1 MKPGPLGAL
10 GVGAFAL
17 VFPLSLAM
25 LGLGATTGS
34 STAACGSAA
43 AAVNGSPA
51 VQPVAVNAGNGPGPG
66 GISAED
72 WAKVQTYAG
81 VKQIDPLVLVSIGMH
96 ETDWGRLGDGRRGN
110 VLGVGSYDSG
120 STYKYAGIDGQLAE
134 GTRLL
139 ASWGV
144 HTIDDLAAGKAAD
157 WATDPNWESAVL
169 QWYGRLSAG
178 LPAYQTPQQPLQDV
192 VQCDAAAS
200 GSTGS
205 QAAVNGLALPLPR
218 EMLSVDILSRPHHD
232 HPALDIAVPVGTP
245 IYAAKAGTVV
255 TAGGADEGWGTHML
269 VVRDDEGWSW
279 LYGHGSAV
287 SVAVGQHVQAGQQ
300 IGSSGNEGFS
310 TGPHLHVQVTAP
322 GVPADQSR
330 DVHCPQ
336 AELVAAFNGQP
347 GPPMSSLSQSCVSG
361 HLAGF
366 GA

>member
-1 MKPGPLGAL
+1 MNPAKVTAL
-10 GVGAFAL
+10 GVLTLPAVGFL
-17 VFPLSLAM
+17 M
-25 LGLGATTGS
+25 LGGVLAGAVGGS
-34 STAACGSAA
+34 GTCGSAA

-51 VQPVAVNAGNGPGPG
+51 VQPVAVNAGSGPGPG

-81 VKQIDPLVLVSIGMH
+81 AKQIDPLVLVSIGMH

-192 VQCDAAAS
+192 VQCDTTTAS

-205 QAAVNGLALPLPR
+205 QSAVNGLALPLPR
-218 EMLSVDILSRPHHD
+218 ELLSVDILSRPHHD
-232 HPALDIAVPVGTP
+232 HPALDIAVPIGTP
-245 IYAAKAGTVV
+245 IFAAKAGAVV
-255 TAGGADEGWGTHML
+255 TAGGADEGWGTHMV

-287 SVAVGQHVQAGQQ
+287 SVAVGQHVEAGQQ

-322 GVPADQSR
+322 GVAPDQSR

>member
-1 MKPGPLGAL
+1 MNPAL
-10 GVGAFAL
+10 AVAAGGVLSFVLIAPASVAL
-17 VFPLSLAM
+17 V
-25 LGLGATTGS
+25 GLGTQSVGKGCGVAGATD
-34 STAACGSAA
+34 
-43 AAVNGSPA
+43 GSPE
-51 VQPVAVNAGNGPGPG
+51 VQSVPVNADSGPGPG

-72 WAKVQTYAG
+72 WAKVQTYANA
-81 VKQIDPLVLVSIGMH
+81 KQIDPLVLVSIGMH
-96 ETDWGRLGDGRRGN
+96 ETDWGRLGDGRLGN
-110 VLGVGSYDSG
+110 VLGVGSYDAG

-139 ASWGV
+139 ASWDV

-178 LPAYQTPQQPLQDV
+178 LPAYQAPPLQNAAQCDTTAAGGASSQQP
-192 VQCDAAAS
+192 
-200 GSTGS
+200 TF
-205 QAAVNGLALPLPR
+205 GLALPLPR
-218 EMLSVDILSRPHHD
+218 ELLSVELLSRPHHD
-232 HPALDIAVPVGTP
+232 HPALDIGVPVGTP
-245 IYAAKAGTVV
+245 IYSVEAGTVV

-269 VVRDDEGWSW
+269 IVRDGEGWSW

-287 SVAVGQHVQAGQQ
+287 SVAAGQVVEAGQQ

-310 TGPHLHVQVTAP
+310 TGPHLHIQVTGP
-322 GVPADQSR
+322 GVAADQTR

-336 AELVAAFNGQP
+336 AELVAAFNGDP

-366 GA
+366 GG